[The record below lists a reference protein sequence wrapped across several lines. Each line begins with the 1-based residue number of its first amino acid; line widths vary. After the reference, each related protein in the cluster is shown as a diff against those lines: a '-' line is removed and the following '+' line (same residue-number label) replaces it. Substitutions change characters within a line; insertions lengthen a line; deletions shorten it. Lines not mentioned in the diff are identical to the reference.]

1 MRVSEPLPLAV
12 LGVCRVQALPGDSL
26 CTRGR
31 AGRSGMRR
39 WRAGDSG
46 AGGLCL
52 PIMTPPPL
60 PGDRGSQHRLP
71 YRRGSAGA
79 RRLWPAAGLSC
90 DVVARRGPNSRSG
103 VSPALQLPRARCGVR
118 SGNAEESRGGG
129 AGLLLH
135 PGAWAPQPVCICS
148 RGLGLRVLG
157 PLTISK
163 PLGRHVCTKLCK
175 THSHTYVISRGVEK
189 HETHSC

>member
-1 MRVSEPLPLAV
+1 MLGTLEPVGSACLSRPLPPAPPP
-12 LGVCRVQALPGDSL
+12 AP
-26 CTRGR
+26 RGR
-31 AGRSGMRR
+31 GLSAPPALQAGKRR
-39 WRAGDSG
+39 REA
-46 AGGLCL
+46 A
-52 PIMTPPPL
+52 
-60 PGDRGSQHRLP
+60 Q
-71 YRRGSAGA
+71 
-79 RRLWPAAGLSC
+79 WPAAGLSC

-118 SGNAEESRGGG
+118 SGNAEESQGGG

-148 RGLGLRVLG
+148 RGLGLGVLG

-163 PLGRHVCTKLCK
+163 PLGRHVCAKLCK
-175 THSHTYVISRGVEK
+175 THSHAYVISRDVEK